1 MPVATVRMFGSK
13 MMSSAGKPTCSV
25 SSSYARWQ
33 MRTLS
38 STSTAWPCSSNA
50 ITTTAAPYQRQSC
63 ARRRNSASPSLR
75 LIELTIGLPCSD
87 LSPASMT
94 DHLLLSTIIGHGGDF
109 VLAGDQPQELGHH
122 GFAVEQGFVHVDV
135 DDVRPAVDL
144 LAGDFDGFFVLLV
157 LDEPGELLAS
167 R

>member
-1 MPVATVRMFGSK
+1 MPVATVRMLGSK

-25 SSSYARWQ
+25 SSLNARWQ

-50 ITTTAAPYQRQSC
+50 ITTTAAPYCRHRR

-75 LIELTIGLPCSD
+75 LIELTIALPCTA
-87 LSPASMT
+87 LRPASRT
-94 DHLLLSTIIGHGGDF
+94 DHLLLVDHHRHGGD
-109 VLAGDQPQELGHH
+109 VGLAGDEAEELRHH
-122 GFAVEQGFVHVDV
+122 RFAVEQGLVHVDV
-135 DDVRPAVDL
+135 DDVGAAVDL

-157 LDEPGELLAS
+157 LDELGELLAS